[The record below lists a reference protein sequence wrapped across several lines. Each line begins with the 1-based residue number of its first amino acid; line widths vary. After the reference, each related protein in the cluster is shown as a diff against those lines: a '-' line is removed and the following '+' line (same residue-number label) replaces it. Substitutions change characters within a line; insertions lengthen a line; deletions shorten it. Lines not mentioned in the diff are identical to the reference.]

1 MDPRTILAWTVPITM
16 AGVLIG
22 ATVRDRALEPTVAG
36 GLVAILAAIVAL
48 FATSRKE
55 DDE

>member
-1 MDPRTILAWTVPITM
+1 MNPRTILAWTVPITM

-22 ATVRDRALEPTVAG
+22 ATVRDRALEPTIAG

-48 FATSRKE
+48 FATTKK
-55 DDE
+55 DEEE

>member
-1 MDPRTILAWTVPITM
+1 MNPRTILAWTVPITM

-22 ATVRDRALEPTVAG
+22 AAVRDRQLEPTVAG

-48 FATSRKE
+48 FATSKK
-55 DDE
+55 DEEE

>member
-22 ATVRDRALEPTVAG
+22 ATVRDRSLEPTVAG

-48 FATSRKE
+48 FATSRKD

>member
-1 MDPRTILAWTVPITM
+1 MNPRTILAWTVPIGV

-22 ATVRDRALEPTVAG
+22 ATVRDRVIEPTVAG

-48 FATSRKE
+48 FATSKK
-55 DDE
+55 DDNE

>member
-1 MDPRTILAWTVPITM
+1 MNPRTILAWTVPITM

-22 ATVRDRALEPTVAG
+22 AAVRDRALEPTVAG

-48 FATSRKE
+48 FATTKK
-55 DDE
+55 DEEE

>member
-1 MDPRTILAWTVPITM
+1 MKPKTVLAWTVPIGV

-22 ATVRDRALEPTVAG
+22 ATVRDRVIEPTVAG

-48 FATSRKE
+48 FAIKG